1 MFSAAQNA
9 ALGAQLAAR
18 HVRLRRRRGR
28 DIAYVAGWHAI
39 AEANRIFGFDA
50 WSRETVEARCVSED
64 RCADVNG
71 AATHRCAYVARVRV
85 TVDAGGGRVLVREG
99 SGGGRVL
106 VREGSGA
113 GHGLAAAPGEAHEA
127 ALKEAETDAMKRAL
141 VTFGSPFGLAL
152 YDPAR
157 REVAP
162 PETAASALACGLDTA
177 ASLDELAHRWAACRA
192 GLRARPAAER
202 SRLEALK
209 NSRKAA
215 LLRGVA

>member
-85 TVDAGGGRVLVREG
+85 TVDA
-99 SGGGRVL
+99 GGGRVL